1 MILCLVIDLG
11 GGPNHDRLGFRYWKD
26 PGAFNAHLVEGATG
40 RFLGWWSCMVSAGF
54 VYMGTEVVGVA
65 FGEADKPWKVIPRAI
80 RQTFW
85 RILFL
90 YVGAVFLLGLVVP
103 YNSPNLMTATH
114 SKTGAGMLTLL
125 PFGIFGLL
133 SIFYSSYNRRVSLY
147 CGG

>member
-1 MILCLVIDLG
+1 
-11 GGPNHDRLGFRYWKD
+11 
-26 PGAFNAHLVEGATG
+26 
-40 RFLGWWSCMVSAGF
+40 MVSAGF

-103 YNSPNLMTATH
+103 FNSPNLMTATH
-114 SKTGAGMLTLL
+114 SKTGAGMLMLSPLKFPDSILCFTKHLIGASPFIVAIEDAGISTL
-125 PFGIFGLL
+125 PGFINGCLL
-133 SIFYSSYNRRVSLY
+133 VFVLSAANSGEYRETI
-147 CGG
+147 